1 MASKIWKQTL
11 DMISSVGGAATTARV
26 AQMRGCSLDKARTH
40 LNSLHHR
47 GLLHRDKVDGVNVWI
62 LVEDDTDTPSPR
74 PQQRV
79 KVEEISPGHRRVSFM
94 DGWRAQPAQHIRHH
108 QQGISGAGL
117 CTLQGD

>member
-62 LVEDDTDTPSPR
+62 LVEDEPAEVAR
-74 PQQRV
+74 PAERLRV
-79 KVEEISPGHRRVSFM
+79 TEISPGHRRVSFM

-117 CTLQGD
+117 CAMHGE